1 MRSFAREHKVFVDPA
16 TADGMLPPTSCWSS
30 HPYSLTAIAVPVR
43 TPLRKPMLFT
53 GMLYHATSPFRAYEF
68 SETTSCSTCFS
79 SGSSATSLSRR
90 AFSFSRSFNRRV
102 WLQPAV
108 LFSPAVV
115 RSARRYRLLCK
126 LGRCFS
132 GWLIRTS
139 ICRSMAT
146 IGSALCFFRGIL
158 QLLLY

>member
-1 MRSFAREHKVFVDPA
+1 MQENTRCLWTRLRQMACCPAQVAGPSVQPDPV
-16 TADGMLPPTSCWSS
+16 
-30 HPYSLTAIAVPVR
+30 AVPAR
-43 TPLRKPMLFT
+43 MPLRKPMLFT

-68 SETTSCSTCFS
+68 PETTSCSTCFS
-79 SGSSATSLSRR
+79 SDSSATSLSRR
-90 AFSFSRSFNRRV
+90 AFSFARSFNRRV

-115 RSARRYRLLCK
+115 RSARRYRLLCR